1 MTRARETVTAGERAC
16 RRAIDARK
24 ISAASLTREIAA
36 R

>member
-1 MTRARETVTAGERAC
+1 MWPGPGIAP
-16 RRAIDARK
+16 RRPEAAVHAIDARK